1 MIAVDTNVLARI
13 AAADE
18 PKQLAAALALFA
30 EHPVFI
36 PKTVLLEAEWV
47 LRAIYLKST
56 RDIARYFA
64 GLLEAENV
72 SIEDEAG
79 VASAVEWLAA
89 GMDFA
94 DAVHLASSARAT
106 AFYTFD
112 DKLRRR
118 ARRAK
123 GAPKVAVP

>member
-13 AAADE
+13 AVADN
-18 PKQLAAALALFA
+18 PKQLASALALFA

-36 PKTVLLEAEWV
+36 PKTVLLETEWV
-47 LRAIYLKST
+47 LRAIYVKPA

-79 VASAVEWLAA
+79 VASAVEWFAA

-94 DAVHLASSARAT
+94 DALHLASSVRAA

-123 GAPKVAVP
+123 GAPRVTAP